1 MLFSASVTTDKESDM
16 VAETESLRRSAAPS
30 PKPRFIMEY
39 GGPVMDF
46 TQARNDVMDRLDV
59 ARAAGD
65 EDQARRLEEEAE
77 VLWWKMCKAMKP
89 DREVPELILAR
100 FDNYPDHPRLPA
112 DARRAIAAC
121 RTVAPDPFSSG

>member
-1 MLFSASVTTDKESDM
+1 MAS
-16 VAETESLRRSAAPS
+16 ETEPRPYRSAAPPGAAPA

-46 TQARNDVMDRLDV
+46 TRAHKDVMARFRR
-59 ARAAGD
+59 ARAAG
-65 EDQARRLEEEAE
+65 EEECARRLEEEAE

-89 DREVPELILAR
+89 DRDVPATILER

-121 RTVAPDPFSSG
+121 RAIAPGPAPPG